1 MTRARG
7 AQLWAGPLS
16 VALSITLGVVC
27 AGCRMQEG
35 ESTQPDPSPP
45 ASSNEHVLVVHPQ
58 AQGEVAPI
66 VRSESEK
73 AGAAGRQLVVY
84 EGATWCE
91 PCQKFHHAVEHGD
104 LDATF
109 PKLTLL
115 EFDADRDS
123 ERLRAAGYSSHY
135 IPLFALAK
143 ADGTSSGKQ
152 VEGGIK
158 GDGAVSY
165 VSDKLKGLLAKN

>member
-1 MTRARG
+1 MIRACARSR
-7 AQLWAGPLS
+7 AGLLS
-16 VALSITLGVVC
+16 VALSLVVLSLL

-35 ESTQPDPSPP
+35 DSTPPDPSPP
-45 ASSNEHVLVVHPQ
+45 AASNDRVLVVHPP
-58 AQGEVAPI
+58 AQGEIAPI
-66 VRSESEK
+66 VRSEYDK

-84 EGATWCE
+84 LGAVWCE
-91 PCQKFHHAVEHGD
+91 PCQRFHHAVEHGD

-123 ERLRAAGYSSHY
+123 ERLRVAGYSSRY
-135 IPLFALAK
+135 IPLFALPK